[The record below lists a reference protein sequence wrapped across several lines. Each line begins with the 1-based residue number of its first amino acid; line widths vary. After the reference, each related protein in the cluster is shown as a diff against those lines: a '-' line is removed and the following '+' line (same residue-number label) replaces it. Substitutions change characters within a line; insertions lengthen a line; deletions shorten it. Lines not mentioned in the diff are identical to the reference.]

1 MALRPDLAIGLPL
14 SRAHLGAP
22 ANRCVRGL
30 LATQTL
36 GHKSSGD
43 NKIVTDFGFVH
54 LGYLATTIEQNMRD
68 IRINQHAKY
77 LLRCAARHVVVE

>member
-30 LATQTL
+30 PATQTL
-36 GHKSSGD
+36 GQKPSGD
-43 NKIVTDFGFVH
+43 NKIVTDFRLVC
-54 LGYLATTIEQNMRD
+54 LGYLATTIEQNIRD
-68 IRINQHAKY
+68 FRINHHATNPG
-77 LLRCAARHVVVE
+77 